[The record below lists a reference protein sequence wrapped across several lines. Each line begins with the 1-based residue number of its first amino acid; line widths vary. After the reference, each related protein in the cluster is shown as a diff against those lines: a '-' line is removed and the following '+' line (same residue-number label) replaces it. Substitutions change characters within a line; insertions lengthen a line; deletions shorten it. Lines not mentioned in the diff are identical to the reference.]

1 MIKTYLQCVEMDF
14 PLQTHEGIQVGF
26 MAQPKV
32 QKQQFIIFLSQEDK
46 RLMR

>member
-1 MIKTYLQCVEMDF
+1 MIKSYLQGVEMDF

-26 MAQPKV
+26 MVQLKV